1 MLGYIGEAKDKNL
14 RVNEL
19 EIAEAKWFKFDELPM
34 GIPPSTIMSG
44 RLIERAVFTIR
55 NKVI

>member
-1 MLGYIGEAKDKNL
+1 MLGYIGETKDKNL
-14 RVNEL
+14 KVNEL
-19 EIAEAKWFKFDELPM
+19 EIEEAKWFKFDEMPI

-44 RLIERAVFTIR
+44 RLIERAVLTIR